1 MSKLIVAFWVRL
13 SMKFSVLMS
22 VYNRES
28 PANLEVSLQ
37 SLASQTLPANEV
49 LIVKDGPLADRLH
62 QVIDK
67 YSAKL
72 PLTTLQ
78 FETNQGLGAAL
89 RAGME
94 KCRFDLV
101 ARMDSDDIC
110 VSERFERQIGFLEDH
125 PEIDVLGSAISEF
138 DTDPGQCISIRRL
151 PVGHDAIRSFAKER
165 NPLNHMTVVFRKSA
179 VLSAGNYQT
188 AIGFEDYDL
197 WVRML
202 MRGMRFHN
210 LPEPL
215 VLVRCGKGMQSRR
228 GGVDYMRREM
238 ALFSQF
244 RRTEFLSS
252 WEFLWIAARRL
263 PVRLLPGPVRA
274 HIYKGLLRQR

>member
-1 MSKLIVAFWVRL
+1 
-13 SMKFSVLMS
+13 MS
-22 VYNRES
+22 VYSRES

-49 LIVKDGPLADRLH
+49 LIVKDGPLGDRLD
-62 QVIDK
+62 QVIEK
-67 YSAKL
+67 YSERL

-94 KCRFDLV
+94 RCRFDLV

-110 VSERFERQIGFLEDH
+110 VTGRFERQIGFLEDH
-125 PEIDVLGSAISEF
+125 PEIDVLGSAINEF
-138 DTDPGQCISIRRL
+138 DTDPGQCVSVRCL
-151 PVGHDAIRSFAKER
+151 PASHDAIRSFARER

-179 VLSAGNYQT
+179 VLSAGNYRT

-202 MRGMRFHN
+202 MQGARFHN

-215 VLVRCGKGMQSRR
+215 VLVRCGSGMQSRR
-228 GGVDYMRREM
+228 GGKDYMRREM
-238 ALFSQF
+238 ALFSEF
-244 RRTEFLSS
+244 RRTGFLSN

-263 PVRLLPGPVRA
+263 PVRLLPGTVRA
-274 HIYKGLLRQR
+274 HIYKSLLRQR